1 MSISIV
7 CSNYN
12 SDKWIDGYLEALN
25 KQIHQEFTVIFVDAN
40 STDNS
45 LSTIKDFKFRDG
57 ITVKIIECEDR
68 INIYEAWN
76 LGIENADT
84 EYVMNLNTDDRLYE
98 YGLLTYN
105 RYITMFPE
113 ADIFYGPCDIM
124 DNAEHTSNIG
134 VYNWPEYS
142 HQNLLQRCICGPF
155 PLLKK
160 SAVEKAGYFDPI
172 YPYSADYEMWIRM
185 SYLGMNFVRIS
196 ESVGS
201 YYLNPTGNSTNPEN
215 LKTAQAEDKIIQAK
229 YSRAPTK
236 KLSILVCSLKRREHY
251 LKRLMS
257 VLMPQRDRFI
267 NEVEIITASDEGE
280 TSIGAKRNALIVNS
294 NGEYI
299 TFVDDDDV
307 VSEDYVELILNAIK
321 DKPDVVGIHLLH
333 FEDGVH
339 KGLTYHSLKYDHWWD
354 EVNKDNPQLKNY
366 YRNPNHLNPVRK
378 EYAVR
383 TMFPEINMG
392 EDKHY
397 SMGILKYLK
406 TESYIPKPIYTY
418 LFRTRKEC

>member
-12 SDKWIDGYLEALN
+12 SDKWIDGYLDALN

-134 VYNWPEYS
+134 C
-142 HQNLLQRCICGPF
+142 LLYT
-155 PLLKK
+155 
-160 SAVEKAGYFDPI
+160 SDA
-172 YPYSADYEMWIRM
+172 AD
-185 SYLGMNFVRIS
+185 
-196 ESVGS
+196 
-201 YYLNPTGNSTNPEN
+201 
-215 LKTAQAEDKIIQAK
+215 D
-229 YSRAPTK
+229 
-236 KLSILVCSLKRREHY
+236 
-251 LKRLMS
+251 
-257 VLMPQRDRFI
+257 
-267 NEVEIITASDEGE
+267 
-280 TSIGAKRNALIVNS
+280 
-294 NGEYI
+294 
-299 TFVDDDDV
+299 
-307 VSEDYVELILNAIK
+307 
-321 DKPDVVGIHLLH
+321 
-333 FEDGVH
+333 
-339 KGLTYHSLKYDHWWD
+339 
-354 EVNKDNPQLKNY
+354 
-366 YRNPNHLNPVRK
+366 
-378 EYAVR
+378 
-383 TMFPEINMG
+383 
-392 EDKHY
+392 
-397 SMGILKYLK
+397 
-406 TESYIPKPIYTY
+406 
-418 LFRTRKEC
+418 